1 MQRPPQHPTEEQKNA
16 EKRSATFFPSVH
28 SKSAALLAMPILC
41 AGVLTMAQT
50 ITPSQDLTPVATT
63 VNVETDSE
71 ATIETK
77 IDAAANAEISDG
89 DMLDANQASNRT
101 RKDART
107 MTLSIPAPRGQI
119 TDRFGYPFAQNNVV
133 WYPAIQMKQFEDES
147 DAYILKWTR
156 ERLAKA
162 DEVFGIEITA
172 SDEEILEHYKHR
184 RWLPMPFKHV
194 VNNSSREK
202 IEAQLMDGLILHPIY
217 QRLYPQKSSA
227 AHIIGYVGSKSRN
240 LEVGPINYGD
250 PLFWEMKGRGGLE
263 KLFNEELTG
272 KNGKRKLQYNSQ
284 GKEVRREDIPP
295 EPGGTVVTTIDM
307 EWQQRAERVLATHC
321 KRGAF
326 VVIDIET
333 GEVLVLAS
341 RPSYDLNLRVP
352 YLKQEDLDMLLN
364 DPGKPLY
371 ARAFQG
377 EYPPASAF
385 KVVTGMAALENGAVT
400 QHSTLE
406 CPAYIQLGNIKMYD
420 WSRRHRGRMNIVQAT
435 TLSNNPFFIQA
446 ALATER
452 RKSGEFMNLAS
463 RLGYGTRT
471 GLPLEGE
478 SPGSILT
485 EEYAQRR
492 FGRGVKQGDI
502 ANASIGQGAILATP
516 LQVAQSMAG
525 VANGGV
531 LPKLHLIK
539 QLQNAKGVITMASK
553 PTDRNKIKISAKTVG
568 IIQEGMY
575 KVVNA
580 ANGTGKRA
588 ALSYSVLCGKT
599 GTAQWGPASKEQRL
613 AWFAGFFPL
622 DQPKYAFAV
631 LYEGAPHEKV
641 SGGKMAGP
649 MVPAFFNPL
658 EDEAVV
664 RHQLSQKA
672 LIIPDDE
679 VTALDA
685 APKVPGKAV
694 LVDEIEEPDGEI
706 PKELP
711 LEAPRALIVE
721 DDPVEMPAVE
731 PIDPEAPLDP
741 SNPME
746 PAEPAIPSEPAPAR
760 AIPVEDDDPNLPQEP
775 EQPIEPDNPQDPDAP
790 PLRDLPIEL
799 DPLETPPADPADEPK
814 PPKAIP
820 VE

>member
-1 MQRPPQHPTEEQKNA
+1 
-16 EKRSATFFPSVH
+16 
-28 SKSAALLAMPILC
+28 MPFLC
-41 AGVLTMAQT
+41 AGVLGMAQT
-50 ITPSQDLTPVATT
+50 VTSPVETNASLAPTA
-63 VNVETDSE
+63 VNVAQKTEAET
-71 ATIETK
+71 
-77 IDAAANAEISDG
+77 NAEISDG
-89 DMLDANQASNRT
+89 EDLDANQASIRT

-119 TDRFGYPFAQNNVV
+119 TDRFGYPFAQNTVV
-133 WYPAIQMKQFEDES
+133 WYPAIQMKQFDDES
-147 DAYILKWTR
+147 DAHVLKWTR

-162 DEVFGIEITA
+162 NEVFGIEIKVT
-172 SDEEILEHYKHR
+172 DEDILEHYKHR

-194 VNNSSREK
+194 VKSSSREK
-202 IEAQLMDGLILHPIY
+202 VEAQLMDGLILHPIY
-217 QRLYPQKSSA
+217 QRVYPQKSSA

-263 KLFNEELTG
+263 NKFDDILKG

-284 GKEVRREDIPP
+284 GKEVRREDISP

-307 EWQQRAERVLATHC
+307 EWQKRAERVLRQHC

-352 YLKQEDLDMLLN
+352 YMKQEDLDKLLD

-371 ARAFQG
+371 ARAYQG

-385 KVVTGMAALENGAVT
+385 KVVTAMAALETKAIS
-400 QHSTLE
+400 QYSTLE
-406 CPAYIQLGNIKMYD
+406 CPAYIKLGNIKMYD
-420 WSRRHRGRMNIVQAT
+420 WSRRHRGRMNVVQAT

-446 ALATER
+446 ALSSER
-452 RKSGEFMNLAS
+452 RKMGEFMNIAS
-463 RLGYGTRT
+463 RLGYGVRT

-478 SPGSILT
+478 RPGTILT

-492 FGRGVKQGDI
+492 YGRSIKQGDI
-502 ANASIGQGAILATP
+502 ANAAIGQGPILATP

-525 VANGGV
+525 IANGGV
-531 LPKLHLIK
+531 LPELHLIK
-539 QLQNAKGVITMASK
+539 QLQNSKGVITMASK
-553 PTDRNKIKISAKTVG
+553 PSDRNQIKVSAKTVG

-588 ALSYSVLCGKT
+588 AISYSVLCGKT
-599 GTAQWGPASKEQRL
+599 GTAQWGPASKKQNL

-622 DQPKYAFAV
+622 DKPKYAFAV
-631 LYEGAPHEKV
+631 LYEGSPFEKI
-641 SGGKMAGP
+641 SGGRKAGP

-658 EDEAVV
+658 KGEAIV

-672 LIIPDDE
+672 LIIPEDD
-679 VTALDA
+679 VTALE
-685 APKVPGKAV
+685 APKTPGKAI
-694 LVDEIEEPDGEI
+694 LVDEVENPDGELPDALPPEV
-706 PKELP
+706 PK
-711 LEAPRALIVE
+711 ALIVE
-721 DDPVEMPAVE
+721 DDPVDTPAEE
-731 PIDPEAPLDP
+731 PADPDAPA
-741 SNPME
+741 E
-746 PAEPAIPSEPAPAR
+746 PAEPVDPTEPTEPAPEPAPAR
-760 AIPVEDDDPNLPQEP
+760 AVPVEDDPVDPETPAEP
-775 EQPIEPDNPQDPDAP
+775 AEPADPEVP
-790 PLRDLPIEL
+790 PLRDLPQAL
-799 DPLETPPADPADEPK
+799 DPADKPE
-814 PPKAIP
+814 PPKAVP

>member
-1 MQRPPQHPTEEQKNA
+1 MYRPSRQQPERRLT
-16 EKRSATFFPSVH
+16 TFFPSIH
-28 SKSAALLAMPILC
+28 SKTASFLAVPILC
-41 AGVLTMAQT
+41 AGVMAMAQNVT
-50 ITPSQDLTPVATT
+50 APEAAQSALA
-63 VNVETDSE
+63 VNVPAEN
-71 ATIETK
+71 
-77 IDAAANAEISDG
+77 NAEISDG
-89 DMLDANQASNRT
+89 EQLNANQASIRT

-107 MTLSIPAPRGQI
+107 MMLSIPAPRGQI
-119 TDRFGYPFAQNNVV
+119 TDRFGFPFAQNSVV
-133 WYPAIQMKQFEDES
+133 WYPAIQMKQFDDES
-147 DAYILKWTR
+147 DAFILKWTR

-162 DEVFGIEITA
+162 DQVFGIEITA
-172 SDEEILEHYKHR
+172 TDKEIIEHYKHR

-194 VNNSSREK
+194 VKSSSREK
-202 IEAQLMDGLILHPIY
+202 VEAQLMDGLILHPIY
-217 QRLYPQKSSA
+217 QRIYPQKSCA
-227 AHIIGYVGSKSRN
+227 AHIIGYVGSKSRD

-250 PLFWEMKGRGGLE
+250 PLFWEMQGRGGLE
-263 KLFNEELTG
+263 RKFNNVLTG

-284 GKEVRREDIPP
+284 GKQVHREDTSPQ
-295 EPGGTVVTTIDM
+295 PGGTVVTTIDM
-307 EWQQRAERVLATHC
+307 EWQKRAEKVLSEHC

-352 YLKQEDLDMLLN
+352 YLKQEDLDKLLE

-371 ARAFQG
+371 ARAYQG

-385 KVVTGMAALENGAVT
+385 KVVTGMAALETEALT
-400 QHSTLE
+400 RFSTLE
-406 CPAYIQLGNIKMYD
+406 CPAFIQLGKIKMYD

-446 ALATER
+446 ALASENI
-452 RKSGEFMNLAS
+452 KSGEFMNLAS
-463 RLGYGTRT
+463 RLGYGSRT

-478 SPGSILT
+478 SPGSILS

-492 FGRGVKQGDI
+492 FGRGIMQGDI
-502 ANASIGQGAILATP
+502 ANAAIGQGAILATP

-553 PTDRNKIKISAKTVG
+553 PTERNKIKISARTVG

-575 KVVNA
+575 NVVNA

-588 ALSYSVLCGKT
+588 ALSHAVLCGKT
-599 GTAQWGPASKEQRL
+599 GTAQWGPKSKEQRL

-631 LYEGAPHEKV
+631 LYEGSPHEKI
-641 SGGKMAGP
+641 SGGRIAGP
-649 MVPAFFNPL
+649 MVSAFFNPL
-658 EDEAVV
+658 EEEVIV

-672 LIIPDDE
+672 LIIPEDS

-685 APKVPGKAV
+685 LIIPGKAI
-694 LVDEIEEPDGEI
+694 LVDEVEDPDGEI
-706 PKELP
+706 LNELP

-721 DDPVEMPAVE
+721 DD
-731 PIDPEAPLDP
+731 LD
-741 SNPME
+741 NLDNLDE
-746 PAEPAIPSEPAPAR
+746 ILTEPAPPR
-760 AIPVEDDDPNLPQEP
+760 AIPVEDDPTIPANPADPVLPR
-775 EQPIEPDNPQDPDAP
+775 
-790 PLRDLPIEL
+790 LRDLPQFL
-799 DPLETPPADPADEPK
+799 DPVEPADEPE